1 MINIL
6 FDTNILY
13 TSGDKGYD
21 FSTFKLSSRFENIV
35 DKVEVLSYSDDVRI
49 LLPQVVFE
57 ELKKQQIDE
66 YKNKYKELKSLVNQF
81 KSLPN
86 VTLELKDINYE
97 EYLTKQK
104 DFFIDKLGKYQVK
117 VETLRHPSN
126 DRFHN
131 LIHRAYTKKAPFEG
145 VDKKSDKGFKDA
157 LLWEAILEFAEQN
170 NEDEFILYSCD
181 KRFEE
186 VTVEFE
192 ELFNKKLIVAK
203 NDKDIEEQLNI
214 FLMDNNKEEKGKTF
228 KVDYNTLIE
237 EYLYNTNALSNV
249 LGGSDYSDDSYISSA
264 DVLDI
269 YSIEEINDYSFTEN
283 ITSFIVKCKIQIDI
297 GSYDNYS
304 NDFIDEEANIELV
317 YSLTQKEF
325 RINLVDFNSGSHGF
339 SVGVREDGVF
349 VDSINFNEVE

>member
-21 FSTFKLSSRFENIV
+21 FSAFKLSSRFENIV
-35 DKVEVLSYSDDVRI
+35 DKIEVLNYSDDVRI

-66 YKNKYKELKSLVNQF
+66 YENKYKELKTLVNQF

-86 VTLELKDINYE
+86 VTLDLKDINYE
-97 EYLTKQK
+97 EYLSKQK
-104 DFFIDKLGKYQVK
+104 NFFIEKLENYQVK
-117 VETLRHPSN
+117 VETLGHPSN

-181 KRFEE
+181 KKFEE
-186 VTVEFE
+186 VTSEFE
-192 ELFNKKLIVAK
+192 ELFNKKLLVAK
-203 NDKDIEEQLNI
+203 NEKDIEKYLSS
-214 FLMDNNKEEKGKTF
+214 FLTNSSVDKGRPF
-228 KVDYNTLIE
+228 KIDYSALVE
-237 EYLYNTNALSNV
+237 EYLLFTSTLSNT
-249 LGGSDYSDDSYISSA
+249 LGGSEYGSDSYISSA
-264 DVLDI
+264 DVLDV
-269 YSIEEINDYSFTEN
+269 YLVEEINDYSFTDN
-283 ITSFIVKCKIQIDI
+283 VTSFIVKCRMQINID
-297 GSYDNYS
+297 SYNNYS
-304 NDFIDEEANIELV
+304 DDSINEDGEIELV

-325 RINLVDFNSGSHGF
+325 RINMVDFGSGSYGF
-339 SVGVREDGVF
+339 SAGVREDGIF
-349 VDSINFNEVE
+349 VDSINFDEVE